1 MVSSILKPEGKYSSL
16 ALAQL
21 FVHLLKVLMRLQHST
36 HQKQLRILLKIS
48 VVSILILSGLLIEQE
63 TKISLVLA
71 QPTAGGDH
79 KALADSLLKEG
90 QRLWAEILQQG
101 NQTVP
106 TRLWAQEETAMKTLQ
121 KALTI
126 YQRIGDARGQ
136 LNVLKSSFHDPKC
149 HDLGDDFLKSEV
161 CIRSRFEYY
170 KLAIQIAEKLE
181 DHKSKLDILYDS
193 KLGSLKGF
201 GGSLRS
207 RAEFYLKARD
217 NDKAAYYL
225 KWEVEVQREILR
237 AAEEKNPVD
246 LFLISALI
254 NLGKAYNRAGN
265 YGGAIDC
272 YREVV
277 AHPSIS
283 VSSTY
288 NEELRKALN
297 NAYFSLNEYRGY
309 VTFFES
315 RLTIEKKAM
324 ETETSDYIN
333 PSPVAS
339 ALLHLANAYL
349 GAENYERSIDYYRQ
363 VLDISTNY
371 ERRNTHNNIKSNAN
385 KKSSS
390 SLIIKKSKAFS
401 NVTKIE
407 LPYDSFTYTVAA
419 LNGLGMAH
427 LKKKDTLKAAEYFQE
442 ILTSAATKN
451 EFYEAER
458 LALINLGRIYNMSNK
473 QEQAIKYFQDALY
486 VTRNKREGIYGRLES
501 TFVIEEYSDPED
513 ELAILIE
520 LSNAFASSKNLA
532 KANEF
537 YQQALL
543 LSQTVKS
550 SRFQGLALKGLGT
563 ISFQSGNLLE
573 AEKLLRQAIAIQE
586 SLQAGLG
593 ARDSNKVQLFEE
605 QNGIY
610 RTLQQVLVAQNKFPE
625 ALEISER
632 GRARAFAELLVSKRI
647 KNPNAQPALKPLTF
661 AQIQQIAQGQNATI
675 VEYSIVSSDR
685 LYIYVIKPAGK
696 IEFQSVDLK
705 SLNLSLEKLV
715 SISRQSI
722 GARGRGDSIEL
733 VASADVPNEGQHLRQ
748 LYDLLI
754 QPIAVHLPAN
764 STAHVIF
771 IPQDELFLVPFAAL
785 QDPAG
790 NYLIK
795 DHTLLVAPSVQVLQ
809 LTHQQRQ
816 SMGNDNQTALVVG
829 DPTMP
834 KITVK
839 VGTPPIQLPNLAG
852 AKQEALEVAQL
863 LRTKALTGN
872 EATKAAVL
880 PQLATAR
887 MVHLAT
893 HGLID
898 DFKGLGVPGA
908 IALAPAGNGE
918 LNDGLLT
925 ANEILDMKLKAELV
939 VLSACDTGRGRV
951 TGDGVIGLSRSLI
964 AAGVPSVLVSL
975 WSVPDAPTAELMTTF
990 YRSLQQQ
997 KNDKAQALRQAMLTT
1012 MNTHPNPKDWAAFTL
1027 IGEAE

>member
-1 MVSSILKPEGKYSSL
+1 
-16 ALAQL
+16 
-21 FVHLLKVLMRLQHST
+21 MRLKYST
-36 HQKQLRILLKIS
+36 HQKQLLILFKIS
-48 VVSILILSGLLIEQE
+48 AISILSMSGLLVKQGI
-63 TKISLVLA
+63 KISSAVA
-71 QPTAGGDH
+71 QTPTINDR
-79 KALADSLLKEG
+79 KALADRLLKDG
-90 QRLWAEILQQG
+90 QQKWREVYEEIRGKGYEPNRTFNQTTSKRILEQEKTSMETLQQ
-101 NQTVP
+101 
-106 TRLWAQEETAMKTLQ
+106 
-121 KALTI
+121 ALII
-126 YQRIGDARGQ
+126 YQQVGDLRGQ
-136 LNVLKSSFHDPKC
+136 LNVLKNSFHEPKC
-149 HDLGDDFLKSEV
+149 HYFEEEYLKSEV
-161 CIRSRFEYY
+161 CINSFFGNY
-170 KLAIQIAEKLE
+170 KRALQIAEKLE

-201 GGSLRS
+201 GESLRS

-237 AAEEKNPVD
+237 AAEEKNPAD
-246 LFLISALI
+246 LFLIGALI
-254 NLGKAYNRAGN
+254 NSGKAYNRAGN
-265 YGGAIDC
+265 YGRAVDC
-272 YREVV
+272 YREIV
-277 AHPSIS
+277 AHPGIS
-283 VSSTY
+283 VSSEY
-288 NEELRKALN
+288 DEELRKALN

-309 VTFFES
+309 ITFFES
-315 RLTIEKKAM
+315 RLTIEKKAI
-324 ETETSDYIN
+324 ETETSDDIN
-333 PSPVAS
+333 PSSVAS
-339 ALLHLANAYL
+339 ALLHLADAYL

-371 ERRNTHNNIKSNAN
+371 EKQHTHNNIKSDAN
-385 KKSSS
+385 KNPPVSS
-390 SLIIKKSKAFS
+390 IIRKSKSFS

-407 LPYDSFTYTVAA
+407 LPYDSFTSA
-419 LNGLGMAH
+419 LTALTGLGMAY
-427 LKKKDTLKAAEYFQE
+427 LKKKDTIKAAEYFQE
-442 ILTSAATKN
+442 ILTSADPKD

-458 LALINLGRIYNMSNK
+458 LALINLGRIYHISNK
-473 QEQAIKYFQDALY
+473 EEQAIKYFQKALY
-486 VTRNKREGIYGRLES
+486 VTRNKRKGVYGQSES
-501 TFVIEEYSDPED
+501 SFIIEKYSDPED
-513 ELAILIE
+513 ELAILVE
-520 LSNAFASSKNLA
+520 LGEVFASSKNLA

-543 LSQTVKS
+543 LSQTVRS

-586 SLQAGLG
+586 SLRAGLG
-593 ARDSNKVQLFEE
+593 ARDANKVQLFEE

-610 RTLQQVLVAQNKFPE
+610 RTLQQVLVAQDKFSE

-632 GRARAFAELLVSKRI
+632 GRARAFAELLASKLI
-647 KNPNAQPALKPLTF
+647 KNPNAQPTLKTLTF
-661 AQIQQIAQGQNATI
+661 VQIQQMAKERNATI
-675 VEYSIVSSDR
+675 VEYSIVSSDKI
-685 LYIYVIKPAGK
+685 YIYVIKPTGK

-705 SLNLSLEKLV
+705 ALSLPLEKLV
-715 SISRQSI
+715 NLSRQSI
-722 GARGRGDSIEL
+722 GVRGRGDSIEL
-733 VASADVPNEGQHLRQ
+733 VALADAPNNGEHLRQ

-754 QPIAVHLPAN
+754 KPIVAHLPADP
-764 STAHVIF
+764 TAHVIF

-790 NYLIK
+790 SYLIK
-795 DHTLLVAPSVQVLQ
+795 DHTLLAAPSIQVLQ
-809 LTHQQRQ
+809 LTHQQYQ
-816 SMGNDNQTALVVG
+816 SQSGGNQAALVVG

-839 VGTPPIQLPNLAG
+839 VGTLPIQLPDLAG
-852 AKQEALEVAQL
+852 AKQEALEVAQIL
-863 LRTKALTGN
+863 HTKALTGN
-872 EATKAAVL
+872 EATKATVL

-898 DFKGLGVPGA
+898 DFRGLGVPGA

-997 KNDKAQALRQAMLTT
+997 KGDKAQALRQAMLTT
-1012 MNTHPNPKDWAAFTL
+1012 MKTHPNPKDWAAFTL
-1027 IGEAE
+1027 IGEAQ